1 MENVSYLLNLIE
13 EDYLVEC
20 LKEVPA
26 KKYPL
31 QSLGVDYMIQYG
43 GILEHIGKRG
53 SGWNTSSSLLGFATP
68 RLCPQIYL
76 GYRVL

>member
-13 EDYLVEC
+13 EEYLVEC
-20 LKEVPA
+20 LIEVPA
-26 KKYPL
+26 KKISPSISRSGLYDPIRRHTGT
-31 QSLGVDYMIQYG
+31 Q
-43 GILEHIGKRG
+43 GKRG

-76 GYRVL
+76 SNRVL